1 MDAWLDNLPGLKVE
15 ETSGR
20 TRRRVLDRH
29 VAYGHVR
36 AKFSQHGYKL
46 HLWDGGYLA
55 AHTHVDPPLT
65 PHPAQA
71 TRMQTSCTIAHGMGQ
86 GG

>member
-1 MDAWLDNLPGLKVE
+1 MDAWLDNLPGLKVQ

-46 HLWDGGYLA
+46 HLWDGGTSL
-55 AHTHVDPPLT
+55 HTHT
-65 PHPAQA
+65 
-71 TRMQTSCTIAHGMGQ
+71 
-86 GG
+86 